1 MHLDE
6 ISCNEFFDAM
16 DSLLYF
22 TNKRFDVVKDY
33 RFEIT
38 TQLDEAKA
46 GLVSRTLWENSA
58 IVED

>member
-22 TNKRFDVVKDY
+22 TNKRFDVVEDY

-38 TQLDEAKA
+38 TQLDEESWFGFPHSLGK
-46 GLVSRTLWENSA
+46 
-58 IVED
+58 